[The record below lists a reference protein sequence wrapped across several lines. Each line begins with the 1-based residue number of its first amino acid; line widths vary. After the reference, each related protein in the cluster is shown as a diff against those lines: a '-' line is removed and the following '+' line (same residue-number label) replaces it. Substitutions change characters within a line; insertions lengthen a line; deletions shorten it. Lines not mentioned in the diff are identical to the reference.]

1 MHRRWVISCAL
12 AVLSWSFSVLG
23 QASEPLAAPSSIS
36 QPPAGHAG
44 CSAYLTIAPLD
55 QNVLK
60 LLGTPIV
67 PANGGLAA
75 SSGFQEL
82 RAWDFPSKVTPWSAR
97 PSPDELARRRIE
109 LSKAARSVVLIS
121 NPYDLQTLS
130 PHDWNELE
138 KWFRKEVARKLPG
151 ACVDPNQAIYVVV
164 VGVILDGSTDESLR
178 NSSARNEYKQSAMAR
193 QQDSSVGAN
202 AATVPPVAENSQELS
217 GMGTASDSSVPGV
230 HTCTFLYRKPAGQ
243 SRLQTPDY
251 YYCRSDSIMPHAAI
265 TTMLKYFANLK
276 RP

>member
-1 MHRRWVISCAL
+1 MHRQWVFSCAL
-12 AVLSWSFSVLG
+12 AVLSWSFSLLG

-36 QPPAGHAG
+36 PPSAGHDG
-44 CSAYLTIAPLD
+44 CSAYLMIAPLD

-67 PANGGLAA
+67 PANEGLAA
-75 SSGFQEL
+75 SSGFQQL

-121 NPYDLQTLS
+121 NPYDLQTMS

-138 KWFRKEVARKLPG
+138 KWFRKEVPRKLPG
-151 ACVDPNQAIYVVV
+151 ACVDPNQAMYVVV

-202 AATVPPVAENSQELS
+202 AATVPPVAQNSQELS
-217 GMGTASDSSVPGV
+217 GMGTASDSSVPGA

-243 SRLQTPDY
+243 GPLQTPDY
-251 YYCRSDSIMPHAAI
+251 YYCRSDSIMPHSAI